1 MEEKH
6 RSLKGGHD
14 RMVILSLDSEM
25 FLNLS
30 SRSVLIMCPPP
41 FHFHDPKVNF
51 TVATFISTIGL
62 RSILKR
68 KDPYLFAVGEL
79 RKTRV
84 EGKLTFSLEGVNYL

>member
-30 SRSVLIMCPPP
+30 SRSVLITCPPP

-51 TVATFISTIGL
+51 TVTTLISRIDL
-62 RSILKR
+62 MSILKLKTLTCLR
-68 KDPYLFAVGEL
+68 LESP